1 MAVELPAPGLGRRRR
16 AEDAEPVVPL
26 AVFLGESG
34 ELASMLVQLHHVA
47 LGLEYAGAQH
57 AAHQCK
63 CSLALRGSKL
73 VEAQAVAHQ
82 ERMHIGPRTPCV
94 ALDMERDL
102 TPLSR
107 IERRQQIA
115 RRPQNGFERYPGL
128 VHGEQSRPHD
138 SVGGYATGFLAPRLP
153 VPPPTSPPCSTP
165 PS

>member
-1 MAVELPAPGLGRRRR
+1 MTFELPAPGLGRRRR

-47 LGLEYAGAQH
+47 RGLESAGAQH

-82 ERMHIGPRTPCV
+82 ERMHIGPRNAMRRSGYGTRPDAAV
-94 ALDMERDL
+94 ANR
-102 TPLSR
+102 
-107 IERRQQIA
+107 A
-115 RRPQNGFERYPGL
+115 
-128 VHGEQSRPHD
+128 
-138 SVGGYATGFLAPRLP
+138 
-153 VPPPTSPPCSTP
+153 SPP
-165 PS
+165 